1 MDGSQAKGFEGGKSD
16 YLVAGWVGVEI
27 LFLVVSSCHGV
38 LRCSA

>member
-16 YLVAGWVGVEI
+16 VVPGWVGVEI
-27 LFLVVSSCHGV
+27 LSLVVSNCHGV